1 MLEGRN
7 HDQRNKNPDAD
18 LGREANEFWWERPEQ
33 MAKING
39 RVMTSLVVDPPT
51 GTVPTLPEMAKARQT
66 NPKVFAQP

>member
-18 LGREANEFWWERPEQ
+18 LGPEANEFWWERPEQ

-39 RVMTSLVVDPPT
+39 RVMTSLVVAPPT
-51 GTVPTLPEMAKARQT
+51 GTVPTLPEMANARQT